1 MRPPDPRTYGSKP
14 RSYYQDGTPEKHR
27 GETPQVVILMGV
39 AGSGKTT
46 VGQRLA
52 SSLGWP
58 FFDADNFHPAANV
71 EKMSHGVP
79 LTDEDRRPWLAS
91 LRELIASR
99 LGRGEHGE
107 SAVLACSALKE
118 SYRETLSGGDPRA
131 RFVYL
136 EAGPALLSSRLE
148 HRPPHF
154 FAAGLLDSQLA
165 TLEEPRDAIRVDAS
179 RTPEELVAE
188 IRQKLGI

>member
-1 MRPPDPRTYGSKP
+1 LENGPLENGPLENPRT
-14 RSYYQDGTPEKHR
+14 R
-27 GETPQVVILMGV
+27 VVILMGV

-52 SSLGWP
+52 ASLGWP
-58 FFDADNFHPAANV
+58 FFDADDHHPAANV
-71 EKMSHGVP
+71 EKMSRGVP
-79 LTDEDRRPWLAS
+79 LDDEDRRPWLES

-99 LGRGEHGE
+99 LGRGE
-107 SAVLACSALKE
+107 SAILACSALKE
-118 SYRETLSGGDPRA
+118 SYRETLSGSDPRA

-136 EAGPALLSSRLE
+136 EADPALLSSRLE

-179 RTPEELVAE
+179 RTPDDLVAE
-188 IRQKLGI
+188 IRRRLGL